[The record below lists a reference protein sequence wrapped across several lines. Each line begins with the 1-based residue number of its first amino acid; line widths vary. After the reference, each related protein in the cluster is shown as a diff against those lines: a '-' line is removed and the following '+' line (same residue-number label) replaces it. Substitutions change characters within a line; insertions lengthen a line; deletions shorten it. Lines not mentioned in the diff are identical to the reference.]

1 MIGNKKKL
9 THKFKVVYDIT
20 DGGNTITA
28 TVTPTISPLTSKPS
42 FCGVA
47 KYNGHGT
54 FSYEMGKTIAR
65 KKAIRRY
72 WRWLKNVTRLT
83 KQCLI
88 KDINDLYDMERHCNY
103 MIRMIDKEIKTMVE
117 E

>member
-1 MIGNKKKL
+1 MIGNKKNL
-9 THKFKVVYDIT
+9 THKFNVVYDIS

-28 TVTPTISPLTSKPS
+28 TVTPTVSPLTSKPS

-47 KYNGHGT
+47 KYNGCGT

-72 WRWLKNVTRLT
+72 WRWLRKVARLS
-83 KQCLI
+83 KQALI
-88 KDINDLYDMERHCNY
+88 KEINDLDDTERHCNY
-103 MIRMIDKEIKTMVE
+103 MVNVVNKEIEMIVKE
-117 E
+117 

>member
-1 MIGNKKKL
+1 MTGNKKNL
-9 THKFKVVYDIT
+9 LHEFDVVYDIA
-20 DGGNTITA
+20 DDRNTITA
-28 TVTPTISPLTSKPS
+28 TVTPTVSPLTSKPS

-47 KYNGHGT
+47 KYSGHGT

-88 KDINDLYDMERHCNY
+88 KDINDLYDIERYYNY
-103 MIRMIDKEIKTMVE
+103 MVNVVNKEIERIVKE
-117 E
+117 